1 MGARKSDERH
11 VRNITKNS
19 SGTYSV
25 TIPIDL
31 IRELYWQRGQQVTIK
46 LRGNKLVIQ
55 DWDG

>member
-1 MGARKSDERH
+1 MGARKSDEQH

-25 TIPIDL
+25 TIPIEF
-31 IRELYWQRGQQVTIK
+31 IRELYWQKGQQVTFK

-55 DWDG
+55 DWEG